1 MVSFGFLHRVVW
13 LSFLVL
19 DGRGW
24 RGWEGR
30 GKGEVGKDGE
40 KAVSYTHLTLPTSSY
55 V

>member
-40 KAVSYTHLTLPTSSY
+40 KDSVWVFSSLH
-55 V
+55 VT